1 MLNYILQNE
10 FKLYY
15 CFKIR
20 FFKTQIPQ
28 ADSSKTMGKKSQQ
41 YL

>member
-15 CFKIR
+15 CFKIS
-20 FFKTQIPQ
+20 FLKQIPQ
-28 ADSSKTMGKKSQQ
+28 ADSSKTIGKKSPQ